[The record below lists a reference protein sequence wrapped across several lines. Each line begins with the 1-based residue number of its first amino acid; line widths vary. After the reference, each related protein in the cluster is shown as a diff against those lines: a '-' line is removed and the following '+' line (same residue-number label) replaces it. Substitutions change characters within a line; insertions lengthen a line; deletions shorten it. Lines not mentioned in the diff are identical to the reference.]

1 MFVATNRLKIKE
13 GFGQELEQQF
23 GRHSGVEQ
31 QPGFLG
37 FELWKLGK
45 ETDHEEYLVVTH
57 WESKEAHNSWTRSEA
72 FRQAHAGPRP
82 EFLIGGEFSSYE
94 VRLSSQPGRTKART

>member
-1 MFVATNRLKIKE
+1 MFVATNRLRIKN

-37 FELWKLGK
+37 FELWRLDK
-45 ETDHEEYLVVTH
+45 EAEHDEYLVVTH
-57 WESKEAHNSWTRSEA
+57 WESQEAHNSWTRSAA
-72 FRQAHAGPRP
+72 FRQAHSGPRS
-82 EFLIGGEFSSYE
+82 EFLISGEFSSYE
-94 VRLSSQPGRTKART
+94 VCLSSRPGRAKARI

>member
-1 MFVATNRLKIKE
+1 MFVATNRLKIKN

-31 QPGFLG
+31 QPGFLE
-37 FELWKLGK
+37 FELWRLDK

-57 WESKEAHNSWTRSEA
+57 WESKEAHDDWTRSEA
-72 FRQAHAGPRP
+72 FRQAHSGPRP

-94 VRLSSQPGRTKART
+94 VRLSSLPGKAKARI